1 MPTAMLACGASRM
14 PSRNQMT
21 ASEEDNNVTRND
33 PGKPQHL
40 DLTGEGVMNSST
52 VPYGEFTEVALS
64 YLNQL
69 YSAAQRLT
77 GSSADADDLVQE
89 TYELAFQHH
98 GELRGLAHCR
108 AWLYRILHRQA
119 VTRYR
124 RQRSGPQLV
133 LIEGGA
139 DDAGYPH
146 SQSTLDADMLEHVAL
161 QEIRSAID
169 ALPPELRDAV
179 TLCDIEGFTY
189 AEIADITDCPVG
201 TVRSRIAR
209 ARAKLMRKLQTH
221 AEECGIRRK
230 TS

>member
-1 MPTAMLACGASRM
+1 MVHENDSIEPQRVAEGRSRE
-14 PSRNQMT
+14 
-21 ASEEDNNVTRND
+21 AI
-33 PGKPQHL
+33 
-40 DLTGEGVMNSST
+40 MNSNV

-77 GSSADADDLVQE
+77 RNSADADDLVQE
-89 TYELAFQHH
+89 TYELAFQHC
-98 GELRGLAHCR
+98 GELRSLAHCR

-124 RQRSGPQLV
+124 RQHSGPQLV
-133 LIEGGA
+133 LIDGGA
-139 DDAGYPH
+139 NDSEYEKPQTAFDSDA
-146 SQSTLDADMLEHVAL
+146 LEQISL
-161 QEIRSAID
+161 QEIRSAIES
-169 ALPPELRDAV
+169 LPPDLRIAV

-189 AEIADITDCPVG
+189 AEIADITETPVG

-221 AEECGIRRK
+221 AEDCGIRRK

>member
-1 MPTAMLACGASRM
+1 MS
-14 PSRNQMT
+14 
-21 ASEEDNNVTRND
+21 
-33 PGKPQHL
+33 
-40 DLTGEGVMNSST
+40 SST

-77 GSSADADDLVQE
+77 GNAADADDLIQE
-89 TYELAFQHH
+89 TYELAFQHY
-98 GELRGLAHCR
+98 GELHGLAHCR

-133 LIEGGA
+133 LIDGGVEDGEYA
-139 DDAGYPH
+139 QPPNPFDGDV
-146 SQSTLDADMLEHVAL
+146 LEKISV
-161 QEIRSAID
+161 QEIRNAID
-169 ALPPELRDAV
+169 SLPPELRTAV

-189 AEIADITDCPVG
+189 AEIADITECPVN

-209 ARAKLMRKLQTH
+209 ARAKLMRKLQAH

>member
-1 MPTAMLACGASRM
+1 
-14 PSRNQMT
+14 
-21 ASEEDNNVTRND
+21 
-33 PGKPQHL
+33 
-40 DLTGEGVMNSST
+40 MNSAT
-52 VPYGEFTEVALS
+52 LPDGEFAEIALS

-77 GSSADADDLVQE
+77 RNAADADDLVQE
-89 TYELAFQHH
+89 TYELAFQHYD
-98 GELRGLAHCR
+98 ELRSLAQCR

-133 LIEGGA
+133 LIDGGA
-139 DDAGYPH
+139 DDGAYPQP
-146 SQSTLDADMLEHVAL
+146 QSPVDGDVLDEISV
-161 QEIRSAID
+161 QEIRNAID
-169 ALPPELRDAV
+169 ALPSEFRLAV

-189 AEIADITDCPVG
+189 AEIADITNTPVG

-209 ARAKLMRKLQTH
+209 AREKLMRSLQPL

>member
-1 MPTAMLACGASRM
+1 MS
-14 PSRNQMT
+14 
-21 ASEEDNNVTRND
+21 
-33 PGKPQHL
+33 
-40 DLTGEGVMNSST
+40 SST
-52 VPYGEFTEVALS
+52 VPYCEFTEVALS

-69 YSAAQRLT
+69 YSAARRLT
-77 GSSADADDLVQE
+77 GNPADADDLVQE
-89 TYELAFQHH
+89 TYELAFQHY

-124 RQRSGPQLV
+124 RQHSGPQLV
-133 LIEGGA
+133 LIDGGA
-139 DDAGYPH
+139 DDAEYPQP
-146 SQSTLDADMLEHVAL
+146 QSPFDGDVLEEISL
-161 QEIRSAID
+161 QEIRNAIGS
-169 ALPPELRDAV
+169 LPSELRVAV

-221 AEECGIRRK
+221 AEECGIRRQ

>member
-1 MPTAMLACGASRM
+1 
-14 PSRNQMT
+14 
-21 ASEEDNNVTRND
+21 
-33 PGKPQHL
+33 
-40 DLTGEGVMNSST
+40 MNAST

-69 YSAAQRLT
+69 YFAAQRLT
-77 GSSADADDLVQE
+77 GSSADADDLVQD
-89 TYELAFQHH
+89 TYQLAFQHY
-98 GELRGLAHCR
+98 GELRSLAHCR

-124 RQRSGPQLV
+124 RQHSGPQLV
-133 LIEGGA
+133 LIDGGA
-139 DDAGYPH
+139 DDSEYAKPETPFDGDVIEQI
-146 SQSTLDADMLEHVAL
+146 SL
-161 QEIRSAID
+161 QEIRSAIE
-169 ALPPELRDAV
+169 ALPSDLRIAV

-189 AEIADITDCPVG
+189 AEIADITETPVG

>member
-1 MPTAMLACGASRM
+1 
-14 PSRNQMT
+14 MT
-21 ASEEDNNVTRND
+21 TSVLPYEE
-33 PGKPQHL
+33 
-40 DLTGEGVMNSST
+40 
-52 VPYGEFTEVALS
+52 FAEVALS

-69 YSAAQRLT
+69 YAAARRLT
-77 GSSADADDLVQE
+77 GNPADADDLVQE
-89 TYELAFQHH
+89 TYQLAFQHY
-98 GELRGLAHCR
+98 GELRSVAHCR

-133 LIEGGA
+133 LLDGGA
-139 DDAGYPH
+139 DEGEHPTPH
-146 SQSTLDADMLEHVAL
+146 VAFDGDLLEHISL
-161 QEIRSAID
+161 QEVRGAIES
-169 ALPPELRDAV
+169 LPADLRIAV

-189 AEIADITDCPVG
+189 AEIADITDAPVG